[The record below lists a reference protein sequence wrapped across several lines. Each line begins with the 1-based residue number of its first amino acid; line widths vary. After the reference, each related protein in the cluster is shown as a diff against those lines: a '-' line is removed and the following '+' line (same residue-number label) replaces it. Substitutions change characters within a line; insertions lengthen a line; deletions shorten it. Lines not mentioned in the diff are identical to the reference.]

1 MSDYQMAF
9 VRGLRYEAKDIVSVE
24 LNPIEGAHFEPFTAG
39 AHIDLH
45 LPNGLLRSYSLL
57 NSAADKD
64 RYLLGIL
71 NDRNSTGGSA
81 YIHRE
86 LRVGQILKISNP
98 RNNFALDETANHTVL
113 VAGGIGIT
121 PVYCM
126 LLRLLS
132 LGHSVELIYCARS
145 RAEAAYIKELT
156 QLNVK
161 ITWHFDE
168 EKGGLSPRLDEYL
181 AGQAKDTHFYCCG
194 PTAMI
199 DAFEKACE
207 KLGYEQVHVER
218 FVAKK
223 TATTVEEHDYVVE
236 LAKSAMTLDVPA
248 GSSLLEVIENAG
260 VLVNT
265 ACREGVC
272 GACETKVLAGEPDH
286 RDSVLSPRQKAAN
299 NVMMVCVSGCK
310 GNKLVLDL

>member
-9 VRGLRYEAKDIVSVE
+9 VRGLRYEAKGIISVE
-24 LNPIEGAHFEPFTAG
+24 LSPTDGAHFEPFTAG
-39 AHIDLH
+39 SHIDLH

-57 NSAADKD
+57 NSPEDKD

-71 NDRNSTGGSA
+71 LDRNSTGGSA
-81 YIHRE
+81 YIHNE
-86 LRVGQILKISNP
+86 LKVGQQIKISKP

-121 PVYCM
+121 PIYCM
-126 LLRLLS
+126 LVRLLS
-132 LGHSVELIYCARS
+132 LGHSVELVYCARS
-145 RAEAAYIKELT
+145 RAEAAYIKELEK
-156 QLNVK
+156 LDVK
-161 ITWHFDE
+161 ITWHFDNE
-168 EKGGLSPRLDEYL
+168 AAAAPNLEKYL
-181 AGQAKDTHFYCCG
+181 AGQAKEVHFYCCG

-199 DAFEKACE
+199 DAFESACQQ
-207 KLGYEQVHVER
+207 LGYQHVHVER
-218 FVAKK
+218 FVAKN
-223 TATTVEEHDYVVE
+223 TGTTVEEHDYVVE
-236 LAKSAMTLDVPA
+236 LAKSGMTLDVPA

-265 ACREGVC
+265 ACRQGVC
-272 GACETKVLAGEPDH
+272 GACETKVLAGQPEH

-310 GNKLVLDL
+310 SDKLVLDL